1 LSPTLFESAAGDGVL
16 SVGQLTARI
25 KRCLEGSFR
34 HVQVEGEVSNYK
46 HYPSGHRYFSLKDD
60 EATIRVVLFKGR
72 ERFISGEIRDGQT
85 VMVTG
90 QVAVFEKKG
99 DYQIYAQSAE
109 VRGRGALLLELEK
122 LKARLAAEGLFDPSR
137 KRPLPPYPRHIGIV
151 TSRQGAVL
159 RDMVRI
165 ARKRWPAVRITLAP
179 AQVQGEGAASDIAD
193 AIRAL
198 GAHGTVELL
207 IVGRGGGSIED
218 LWAFNEE
225 PVVRAL
231 AACPI
236 PTISAVGHETDF
248 TLADL
253 AADHRAPTPTAAA
266 QMALP
271 DRGEAAGKVGE
282 LVRRARR
289 ADAWRRDSLR
299 RELRAVSGTLLDPRP
314 LLHARRFAV
323 AEATNALVERLR
335 ETIRNGRV
343 DTTRLLAAVRTH
355 SPEAWLA
362 RRRGDLDVLR
372 ERAVRPLLS
381 CQAERS
387 AALSLARGK
396 LAALD
401 PKAVLTRGYAIVVSE
416 ADGRAIRSV
425 TEVAPDDPLRVQV
438 ADGEFR
444 VVARERP

>member
-1 LSPTLFESAAGDGVL
+1 
-16 SVGQLTARI
+16 
-25 KRCLEGSFR
+25 
-34 HVQVEGEVSNYK
+34 
-46 HYPSGHRYFSLKDD
+46 
-60 EATIRVVLFKGR
+60 
-72 ERFISGEIRDGQT
+72 
-85 VMVTG
+85 
-90 QVAVFEKKG
+90 
-99 DYQIYAQSAE
+99 
-109 VRGRGALLLELEK
+109 
-122 LKARLAAEGLFDPSR
+122 
-137 KRPLPPYPRHIGIV
+137 
-151 TSRQGAVL
+151 
-159 RDMVRI
+159 
-165 ARKRWPAVRITLAP
+165 
-179 AQVQGEGAASDIAD
+179 
-193 AIRAL
+193 
-198 GAHGTVELL
+198 
-207 IVGRGGGSIED
+207 
-218 LWAFNEE
+218 
-225 PVVRAL
+225 
-231 AACPI
+231 
-236 PTISAVGHETDF
+236 VGHETDF

-271 DRGEAAGKVGE
+271 DRGEAAGKVSE

>member
-1 LSPTLFESAAGDGVL
+1 MSATLFEAAGGGVL

-25 KRCLEGSFR
+25 KRCLEGNFR
-34 HVQVEGEVSNYK
+34 QVQVEGEVSNYK
-46 HYPSGHRYFSLKDD
+46 YYPSGHRYFSLKDD

-72 ERFISGEIRDGQT
+72 ERFITGEIRDGQT

-122 LKARLAAEGLFDPSR
+122 LKARLAAEGLFDESR
-137 KRPLPPYPRHIGIV
+137 KRPLPPFPRHIGIV

-159 RDMVRI
+159 RDMIRI
-165 ARKRWPAVRITLAP
+165 ARSRWPAIRITLAP
-179 AQVQGEGAASDIAD
+179 AQVQGEGAAADIAD

-198 GAHGTVELL
+198 AGNTAVEL
-207 IVGRGGGSIED
+207 IIAGRGGGSIED

-225 PVVRAL
+225 AVVRAL
-231 AACPI
+231 AACPV

-266 QMALP
+266 QMAVP
-271 DRGEAAGKVGE
+271 DRAEVAQRVEA
-282 LVRRARR
+282 LVRRASR
-289 ADAWRRDSLR
+289 AEAWRRDSFR
-299 RELRAVSGTLLDPRP
+299 RELRAVSGTLQDPRP

-323 AEATNALVERLR
+323 AEAVNGATERVR
-335 ETIRNGRV
+335 AKIRAGRA
-343 DTTRLLAAVRTH
+343 DAARLLAAVRAH

-362 RRRGDLDVLR
+362 RRRGELDVMK
-372 ERAVRPLLS
+372 ERATRPVLAR
-381 CQAERS
+381 QADRA
-387 AALSLARGK
+387 AALSLVRGK
-396 LAALD
+396 LLALD
-401 PKAVLTRGYAIVVSE
+401 PKSVLTRGYAIVTSE
-416 ADGRAIRSV
+416 ESGKAVRSAADILPGERLHVR
-425 TEVAPDDPLRVQV
+425 VAEGAFAARVE
-438 ADGEFR
+438 GK
-444 VVARERP
+444 P

>member
-1 LSPTLFESAAGDGVL
+1 MNASLFEADGEGIL

-25 KRCLEGSFR
+25 KRCLEGNFR
-34 HVQVEGEVSNYK
+34 SVRVEGEVSNYK
-46 HYPSGHRYFSLKDD
+46 LYPSGHRYFSLKDAD
-60 EATIRVVLFKGR
+60 ATIRVVLFKGR
-72 ERFISGEIRDGQT
+72 ERYIVGDIRDGRT
-85 VMVTG
+85 VMVSG

-122 LKARLAAEGLFDPSR
+122 LKARLAAEGLFDSSR
-137 KRPLPPYPRHIGIV
+137 KRPLPPFPRHIGIV

-165 ARKRWPAVRITLAP
+165 ARQRWPSVRITLAP
-179 AQVQGEGAASDIAD
+179 AQVQGEGAAADIAA
-193 AIRAL
+193 AIRAV
-198 GAHGTVELL
+198 ASGTGIDLL
-207 IVGRGGGSIED
+207 IAGRGGGSVED

-225 PVVRAL
+225 AVVRAL
-231 AACPI
+231 AECPV

-271 DRGEAAGKVGE
+271 DRAEAAERVSA
-282 LVRRARR
+282 LVRRAVR

-299 RELRAVSGTLLDPRP
+299 RDLKGVSATLLDPRP

-323 AEATNALVERLR
+323 AEATNALTESVRSAIRDRREEVARLS
-335 ETIRNGRV
+335 
-343 DTTRLLAAVRTH
+343 AAVRRRT
-355 SPEAWLA
+355 PEAWLA

-372 ERAVRPLLS
+372 ERAVRPLLAS
-381 CQAERS
+381 QASR
-387 AALSLARGK
+387 AAAHSIALGRL
-396 LAALD
+396 LALD
-401 PKAVLTRGYAIVVSE
+401 PKAVLSRGYAIVTSRE
-416 ADGRAIRSV
+416 SGRAVRASSEV
-425 TEVAPDDPLRVQV
+425 TAGERLSVQV
-438 ADGEFR
+438 ADGTFAVRAEEE
-444 VVARERP
+444 A

>member
-1 LSPTLFESAAGDGVL
+1 
-16 SVGQLTARI
+16 
-25 KRCLEGSFR
+25 
-34 HVQVEGEVSNYK
+34 
-46 HYPSGHRYFSLKDD
+46 
-60 EATIRVVLFKGR
+60 
-72 ERFISGEIRDGQT
+72 
-85 VMVTG
+85 
-90 QVAVFEKKG
+90 
-99 DYQIYAQSAE
+99 
-109 VRGRGALLLELEK
+109 
-122 LKARLAAEGLFDPSR
+122 
-137 KRPLPPYPRHIGIV
+137 V

-335 ETIRNGRV
+335 ETIRNGRE